1 MNQNDANRT
10 VYDALRDEILS
21 LTEDEC
27 SEILR
32 LLAIANPV
40 YQAHKKPQ

>member
-32 LLAIANPV
+32 LLAAADLLYPANYV
-40 YQAHKKPQ
+40 AD